1 MSKEEEVQAEV
12 EAVGPVLYE
21 QHMHTPLCR
30 HAVGEPEEY
39 AAAAQARGLKGIVVT
54 CHNPLPH
61 GLSQG
66 VRMFPEQWDDYLAL
80 VARARQSWAGRVDVR
95 LGLEADFWPGLEPFL
110 EKQLASAD
118 FHHVLG
124 SVHPHVSEYRRKYFQ
139 GDIHEFQRIYFEHLA
154 LAAETGLFD
163 TLSHPDLV
171 KNEDPSQ
178 WSTRRLMPDI
188 ERALDR
194 IAAAGTAM
202 ELNTS
207 GVLKSLPEMNP
218 GPLILKAMAARGIP
232 VVVGADAHT
241 PKRVGDRYEDALN
254 LLEIA
259 GYNEVCVTI
268 DRKRHA
274 VSIARARASLQP
286 VGTSTWEAL
295 LSNARLAMEVAR
307 AKVGALGR

>member
-1 MSKEEEVQAEV
+1 MSKEVEATKM

-54 CHNPLPH
+54 CHNPLPD
-61 GLSQG
+61 GLSQN
-66 VRMFPEQWDDYLAL
+66 VRMFREQWDDY
-80 VARARQSWAGRVDVR
+80 VDMVERARQAWAGRVDVR
-95 LGLEADFWPGLEPFL
+95 LGLEADFLPGLEPFL
-110 EKQLASAD
+110 EKQLANGD

-124 SVHPHVSEYRRKYFQ
+124 SVHPQMQCYKSLYWH
-139 GDIHEFQRIYFEHLA
+139 GDIHEFHKIYFEHLA
-154 LAAETGLFD
+154 LAAESKLFD

-171 KNEDPSQ
+171 KNEEPAQ
-178 WSTRRLMPDI
+178 WSVKRMMPEI

-194 IAAAGTAM
+194 IAASGTAM

-218 GPLILKAMAARGIP
+218 GPQILKAMAARGIP
-232 VVVGADAHT
+232 VVIGADAHT
-241 PKRVGDRYEDALN
+241 PKRVADRYEDALN
-254 LLEIA
+254 LLESA
-259 GYNEVCVTI
+259 GYNEVFVTV
-268 DRKRHA
+268 DRRRHP

-286 VGTSTWEAL
+286 VATSTWEAL
-295 LSNARLAMEVAR
+295 LQNARLAMEVAR
-307 AKVGALGR
+307 AKVSGLGR